1 MLGNFLFI
9 IANFFWVT
17 TRFINLSKIKILFI
31 YRDVVGFART
41 EIYDAVC

>member
-9 IANFFWVT
+9 IANFLWVT

-31 YRDVVGFART
+31 YRDVEGFAKT
-41 EIYDAVC
+41 GIHDVIC